1 MSLLCNYA
9 PPSCDKHIMQSYN
22 AVIQCSQSESAM
34 NDAVYFVER
43 KSVASRSLRQ
53 LSLFIKTF
61 VSRLHDEYPVA
72 MFAYLTMTT

>member
-1 MSLLCNYA
+1 MSLCNYA
-9 PPSCDKHIMQSYN
+9 PPSCDKHTMQSYN
-22 AVIQCSQSESAM
+22 AVRSERAM

-72 MFAYLTMTT
+72 MFAYLTITA